1 MKIDSFPSCEAFMKI
16 RKFIVKKL
24 FNLYDYSLDFI
35 TDNPITIIHGINGV
49 GKTTVLR
56 LISSIIKGDLDTL
69 QSIPFVSANILFDNS
84 EEIYLLKAQEN
95 ISQYISKIL
104 KKPVSKRE
112 SDLLKSLKRTY
123 KLIGNSQE
131 SEYTILYYH
140 FIDKRGIKSVN
151 PVFVNKEHPFN
162 IQEPRELTSRIK
174 NYDES
179 NNIRELLDNTNKIQ
193 ESSEKL
199 LKKELET
206 INRKISICSIGANR
220 IFSAS
225 SDREVDNNIGFEETI
240 INNAN
245 QLKSL
250 FSKIRNKKDDISEYL
265 DRSYPTRLLQL
276 YTSKESVQI
285 KESDLL
291 KKWDMLEKKRDP
303 IVQLGLMQEENLN
316 INSALNGSGEYPKEA
331 FPALMLYIQD
341 YIKKLSAYDDV
352 KAKLLLFVDI
362 INNRN
367 EFTDK
372 KMIIDPEKGVSFK
385 SINGTEIPLKL
396 LSSGEKNNF
405 IMFFELIFNCNEGT
419 TILIDEPEI
428 SLHVLWQREFIDEL
442 LDICEINNLQAI
454 VATHSPVIVGEHTEL
469 MMELN
474 EENSD
479 EE

>member
-1 MKIDSFPSCEAFMKI
+1 MRPREVYMKI

-35 TDNPITIIHGINGV
+35 TDSPITIIHGINGV

-56 LISSIIKGDLDTL
+56 LISSIIKGDLKTL
-69 QSIPFVSANILFDNS
+69 GSIPFVSATIVFDNN
-84 EEIYLLKAQEN
+84 EEICVMKAQEN
-95 ISQYISKIL
+95 ISRYISNIL
-104 KKPVSKRE
+104 SKPVSKRE
-112 SDLLKSLKRTY
+112 SGLLKSLKR
-123 KLIGNSQE
+123 SQKMIRNDYE
-131 SEYTILYYH
+131 SEFTVLYYQ
-140 FIDKRGIKSVN
+140 FTDKKGSRSIIAKFLN
-151 PVFVNKEHPFN
+151 ENKPFN
-162 IQEPRELTSRIK
+162 YQEARELTSNIK
-174 NYDES
+174 DYDEG
-179 NNIRELLDNTNKIQ
+179 NDIRELLTNAHKVQ
-193 ESSEKL
+193 ESSEKR

-225 SDREVDNNIGFEETI
+225 SVGEANKNVGFEETI
-240 INNAN
+240 ISNAN
-245 QLKSL
+245 QLKMLISR
-250 FSKIRNKKDDISEYL
+250 IRDKKDDISEDL
-265 DRSYPTRLLQL
+265 DGSYPTRLLKL
-276 YTSKESVQI
+276 YASKDSFQI
-285 KESDLL
+285 KESHLL
-291 KKWDMLEKKRDP
+291 KKWEMLEEKRAP
-303 IVQLGLMQEENLN
+303 IIQLGLMQEESLN
-316 INSALNGSGEYPKEA
+316 INSILNGSGEYPKEA
-331 FPALMLYIQD
+331 FPALMLYMQD

-372 KMIIDPEKGVSFK
+372 KMIIDPDKGVSFK
-385 SINGTEIPLKL
+385 SINGTEIPLTL

-405 IMFFELIFNCNEGT
+405 IMFFELIFNCDEGT

-454 VATHSPVIVGEHTEL
+454 VATHSPIIVGEHTEL
-469 MMELN
+469 MIELN